1 MIAMHLFNLLF
12 LRVGSTRLG
21 LLLTLFIGWAVVV
34 IFVLVGPSVIET
46 ADRGPYFGISG
57 AWCVHLSPA
66 IPHLIVHDDGAG

>member
-21 LLLTLFIGWAVVV
+21 LLLTLFIGWAMVV

-46 ADRGPYFGISG
+46 AARGPYFGISG
-57 AWCVHLSPA
+57 AWYVYLSPA
-66 IPHLIVHDDGAG
+66 IPHLTLHDEGAG